1 MDAIAVSN
9 LSKRFGHLEAVKGVD
24 FSVRPGELFG
34 FLGPNGAGKT
44 TTINML
50 CTLLKPSSGQAW
62 VAGHDVIRER
72 DAVRR
77 SIGIVFQDPALDERL
92 TALENLRFHA
102 LIYDVPLA
110 LIPSRIDRALELVEL
125 SERRHDLVKTY
136 SGGMKRRLEIA
147 RSMLHIPRVLF
158 LDEPT
163 IGLDPQTRARIW
175 EFLHGLQ
182 RDGTTLFLTTHYL
195 DEAETCDRVAIID
208 HGEVVA
214 LDTPSNLKARIGGDT
229 VVLETEDNARA
240 IEELKE
246 AFGIEA
252 SPDEPCFQ
260 FSVERGQ
267 TFLPQLFRRL
277 TVPVKQVSVR
287 GPSLDDVFLKLTG
300 RAIRAE
306 GAESFA
312 ARARKRRR

>member
-1 MDAIAVSN
+1 MDAIAVSH
-9 LSKRFGHLEAVKGVD
+9 LSKRFGSLEAVKGID
-24 FSVRPGELFG
+24 FTVPPGELFG

-50 CTLLKPSSGQAW
+50 CTLLKPTSGEAR
-62 VAGHDVIRER
+62 VAGHSVSRER

-77 SIGIVFQDPALDERL
+77 AIGIVFQDPSLDDRL

-102 LIYDVPLA
+102 WIYGVP
-110 LIPSRIDRALELVEL
+110 PSEIAPRIERALELVEL
-125 SERRHDLVKTY
+125 SDRRDDLVKTY

-147 RSMLHIPRVLF
+147 RSMLHTPRVLF

-175 EFLHGLQ
+175 DFLRGLQ
-182 RDGTTLFLTTHYL
+182 REGTTLFLTTHYL
-195 DEAETCDRVAIID
+195 DEAEVCDRIAIID
-208 HGEVVA
+208 HGEIVA
-214 LDTPSNLKARIGGDT
+214 LDTPANLKARIGGDT
-229 VVLETEDNARA
+229 VVLETEDNERA
-240 IEELKE
+240 IQELKE

-252 SPDEPCFQ
+252 APDEPCFQ
-260 FSVERGQ
+260 FSVERGK

-277 TVPVKQVSVR
+277 SVPVKQVSVR

-306 GAESFA
+306 APEPP
-312 ARARKRRR
+312 RLRRRRR